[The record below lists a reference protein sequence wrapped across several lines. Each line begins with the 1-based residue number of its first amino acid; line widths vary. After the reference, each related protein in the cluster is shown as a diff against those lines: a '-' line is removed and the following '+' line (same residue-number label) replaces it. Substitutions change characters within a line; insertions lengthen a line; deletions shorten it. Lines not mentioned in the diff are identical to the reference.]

1 MTAGLRLGSGPRL
14 GRGPAVLRARHRGI
28 RRLVAQ
34 RAVQIPAVLLVVSVL
49 VFWLIQVVPGDP
61 GRNALGQYAT
71 AEQVQQW
78 NAAHGL
84 DGGLVDRYLSWLG
97 GFVTG
102 QWGTSL
108 VYGEQV
114 APLVL
119 ERLGNSVLLGLY
131 AFVILVPLA
140 IGIGAW
146 QARREG
152 SRTDRAATVGL
163 MSLASVPEFVVGVLL
178 LIVFALIFPVLPI
191 QSGDAVGAGFL
202 PQLRAMTLPAVTL
215 ALGYVSVLARM
226 TRTGVVEATGSQF
239 YRTAVI
245 KGLHGGALFRRHVA
259 RNALIP
265 TISLIGVYLGALLG
279 GSAVVETLFGY
290 PGLGELLVTA
300 TQKKDVF
307 ILAAGVMVTGLISL
321 CALLVTDIAF
331 TIVDPRVRFTEGE

>member
-1 MTAGLRLGSGPRL
+1 MTAGPRLERGPRL
-14 GRGPAVLRARHRGI
+14 GRGPAAPRVRRRGI
-28 RRLVAQ
+28 GRLVGQ
-34 RAVQIPAVLLVVSVL
+34 RAIQIPVVLLVVSVL

-71 AEQVQQW
+71 AAQVQEW

-84 DGGLVDRYLSWLG
+84 DGGLVERYLSWLG

-108 VYGEQV
+108 VYGDPI

-119 ERLGNSVLLGLY
+119 ERLGNSALLALY
-131 AFVILVPLA
+131 AFAILVPLA

-152 SRTDRAATVGL
+152 SRTDRALTVAL

-178 LIVFALIFPVLPI
+178 LIAFALIFPVLPI
-191 QSGDAVGAGFL
+191 QSGDAVGGGLL

-215 ALGYVSVLARM
+215 ALGYLSVLARM
-226 TRTGVVEATGSQF
+226 TRTGVIEATGSQY

-245 KGLHGGALFRRHVA
+245 KGLHGPALFGRHVA

-265 TISLIGVYLGALLG
+265 TISLLGVYLGALLG

-300 TQKKDVF
+300 TQKKDIF
-307 ILAAGVMVTGLISL
+307 ILAAGVMMTGLISL
-321 CALLVTDIAF
+321 VALLITDLVF
-331 TIVDPRVRFTEGE
+331 TIVDPRVRFTGGD